1 MSRDT
6 SSVISLVGVALAL
19 LLNACG
25 PSTNASSREAAVA
38 PVAPELS
45 EAQVNA
51 QTLRFLEDKVRK
63 DPEDFIAQNKLA
75 AYYLQQVRETSDV
88 MYLKL
93 AARAARA
100 SFATLPPEHNIG
112 GLAALA
118 QVELTSHEFDSARGH
133 ALRLIE
139 MEPEKSYAYQLLGD
153 ALVELGD

>member
-1 MSRDT
+1 
-6 SSVISLVGVALAL
+6 L
-19 LLNACG
+19 LGGCG
-25 PSTNASSREAAVA
+25 RSTEASSGEASQPPAA
-38 PVAPELS
+38 LPPS
-45 EAQVNA
+45 EAEVNA
-51 QTLRFLEDKVRK
+51 QTLRFLEEKVRK

-153 ALVELGD
+153 ALVE

>member
-88 MYLKL
+88 TYLKL
-93 AARAARA
+93 AARASLLTPAKSFCRA
-100 SFATLPPEHNIG
+100 SSL
-112 GLAALA
+112 
-118 QVELTSHEFDSARGH
+118 
-133 ALRLIE
+133 
-139 MEPEKSYAYQLLGD
+139 
-153 ALVELGD
+153 